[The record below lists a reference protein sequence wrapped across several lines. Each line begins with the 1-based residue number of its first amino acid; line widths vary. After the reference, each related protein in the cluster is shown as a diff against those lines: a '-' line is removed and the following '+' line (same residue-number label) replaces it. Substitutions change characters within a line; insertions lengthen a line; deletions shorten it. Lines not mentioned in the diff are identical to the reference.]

1 MDGDRGGNNT
11 LTPYARWCAKAEL
24 KKGHKERVRLERRQL
39 QKQRRHQKEEIAR
52 REEEQSCML
61 AKKVNQQLKLVGMPV
76 VHSTSLLA
84 TKGATCMFAYN
95 TVIRVTHVRCS
106 LRDRAPLLPLFY
118 ALPPL
123 VSVARRWTG
132 PTPTWSS
139 RASEK
144 GGADVVEKGGA
155 C

>member
-1 MDGDRGGNNT
+1 MHAG
-11 LTPYARWCAKAEL
+11 
-24 KKGHKERVRLERRQL
+24 KKGKPAV
-39 QKQRRHQKEEIAR
+39 KACRHAI
-52 REEEQSCML
+52 
-61 AKKVNQQLKLVGMPV
+61 

-106 LRDRAPLLPLFY
+106 LRDRAPLLPVFY